1 MSVGVDDLVQ
11 ALGCRTDQ
19 ELAARLGLNRTTIA
33 QWRRR
38 GGVPRNWHF
47 VLQMKKLEAQSLAA
61 RRRIFGDGDGY
72 YIHMAALAILTAS
85 DFDWPE
91 LSQAER
97 GAHIE
102 DRILKLSSYIIEV
115 LGERSLKLF
124 YDYEN
129 LLRELRTPEHA
140 KLIQELLTL

>member
-1 MSVGVDDLVQ
+1 MSVSVDDLVE

-47 VLQMKKLEAQSLAA
+47 VLRMEKLEAQSLAA

-72 YIHMAALAILTAS
+72 YIHMAALALLPATDLS
-85 DFDWPE
+85 WPE
-91 LSQAER
+91 LSDAQR
-97 GAHIE
+97 GAQIE
-102 DRILKLSSYIIEV
+102 EQILRLSSYIIEV

-129 LLRELRTPEHA
+129 FVRELQAPEH
-140 KLIQELLTL
+140 QERMREMRLL

>member
-1 MSVGVDDLVQ
+1 MAVEVDDLVE

-19 ELAARLGLNRTTIA
+19 ELAERLGLNRTTIA

-38 GGVPRNWHF
+38 GSVPRSWHF
-47 VLQMKKLEAQSLAA
+47 LMFMEEFEAKALAA

-91 LSQAER
+91 LSDAAR
-97 GAHIE
+97 GAHIQE
-102 DRILKLSSYIIEV
+102 RLLKLSSYIIEV
-115 LGERSLKLF
+115 LGDRSLKLF
-124 YDYEN
+124 YDYEA
-129 LLRELRTPEHA
+129 LVRELGTIEHDER
-140 KLIQELLTL
+140 IRQLLQQ

>member
-1 MSVGVDDLVQ
+1 MYVEVDHLVRV
-11 ALGCRTDQ
+11 LGCRTDQ
-19 ELAARLGLNRTTIA
+19 ELAARLGLERSTIA

-47 VLQMKKLEAQSLAA
+47 VLMMEKIEAQTLAA

-72 YIHMAALAILTAS
+72 YIHMAALAIMTAS
-85 DFDWPE
+85 DFHWPE
-91 LSQAER
+91 LSPAQR

-115 LGERSLKLF
+115 LGERSLRLF
-124 YDYEN
+124 HDYEN
-129 LLRELRTPEHA
+129 LLRELGTPEHD
-140 KLIQELLTL
+140 KRIQELLTL

>member
-1 MSVGVDDLVQ
+1 MSVGVDDLVE

-47 VLQMKKLEAQSLAA
+47 VLQMEKLEAQSLAA

-72 YIHMAALAILTAS
+72 YIHMAALALLPGS
-85 DFDWPE
+85 NLSWPE
-91 LSQAER
+91 LPEAQR
-97 GAHIE
+97 GAQIE
-102 DRILKLSSYIIEV
+102 DQILRLSSYIIEV

-129 LLRELRTPEHA
+129 LVRELQSPEHQERLRELR
-140 KLIQELLTL
+140 LV

>member
-1 MSVGVDDLVQ
+1 MTVEVDDLIE

-19 ELAARLGLNRTTIA
+19 ELAARLGLERTAIA

-47 VLQMKKLEAQSLAA
+47 VLTLEKVEAQTLAA

-91 LSQAER
+91 LSHAAR

-129 LLRELRTPEHA
+129 LLRELGTIEHD
-140 KLIQELLTL
+140 KRIRELLTI